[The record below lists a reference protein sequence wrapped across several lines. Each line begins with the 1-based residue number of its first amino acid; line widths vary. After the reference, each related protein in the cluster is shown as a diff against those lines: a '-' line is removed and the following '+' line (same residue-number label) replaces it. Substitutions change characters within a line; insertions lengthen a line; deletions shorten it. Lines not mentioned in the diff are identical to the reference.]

1 MSMTPS
7 NLPIIPK
14 IKRETLLTL
23 LSRNTRIDGRKLHDF
38 RPISIELNYIPKAEG
53 SALVKLGN
61 TIVLAGIKCEI
72 GTPFPDT
79 PNEGVLTVHAEFV
92 PLASPTFEPGPPDE
106 NAIELARVIDRS
118 LRELKVI
125 DLSKLA
131 IIPGKKVWIV
141 WVDIYI
147 LNHDGNLIDASML
160 ASMAALLVTKKPK
173 AVVEGEEVK
182 IIREEREEP
191 LPITNRVVSVSV
203 GKIGEF
209 MIIDP
214 TAEEEQVL
222 DVKLVISVSKDGKIS
237 GMQLTGMGSLS
248 IDEVHKA
255 VELALNKATELH
267 KILEEATPSSK

>member
-1 MSMTPS
+1 MTPS

-38 RPISIELNYIPKAEG
+38 RPIRIELNYIPKAEG

-131 IIPGKKVWIV
+131 IIPGKKVWII

-160 ASMAALLVTKKPK
+160 ASMAALLEAKKPK

>member
-14 IKRETLLTL
+14 IKRDTLITL

-38 RPISIELNYIPKAEG
+38 RPIKIELNYIPKAEG
-53 SALVKLGN
+53 SALVRLGN
-61 TIVLAGIKCEI
+61 TVVLVGIKCEI
-72 GTPFPDT
+72 GTPFLDT

-131 IIPGKKVWIV
+131 IIPGKKVWIT

-160 ASMAALLVTKKPK
+160 ASMAALLITKMPK
-173 AVVEGEEVK
+173 VVIEGEEVK
-182 IIREEREEP
+182 IIRDQKEEP
-191 LPITNRVVSVSV
+191 LPITNRVVTVSV
-203 GKIGEF
+203 GKIGDF

-214 TAEEEQVL
+214 TAEEEQLL
-222 DVKLVISVSKDGKIS
+222 DVKLVISVSRDGKIA
-237 GMQLTGMGSLS
+237 GMQLTGLGSLK
-248 IDEVHKA
+248 IEEVHKA
-255 VELALNKATELH
+255 IELALDKAMDLH
-267 KILEEATPSSK
+267 KVLEEVIPPSK